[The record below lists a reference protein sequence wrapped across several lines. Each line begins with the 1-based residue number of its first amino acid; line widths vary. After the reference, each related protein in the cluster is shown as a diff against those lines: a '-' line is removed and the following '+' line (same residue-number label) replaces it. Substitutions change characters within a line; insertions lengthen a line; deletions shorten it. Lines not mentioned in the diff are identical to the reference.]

1 MNSRV
6 RRPSIVGFI
15 SFLVVSF
22 LLSGCMADKR
32 VAGNEKEV
40 IRIALSTKSSYNFS
54 IGDFVTAAFPNFQV
68 ELIEM
73 EPDYKPIPEEQYEK
87 KLKQEK
93 PDLVLLGYSG
103 KYPGLAAH
111 GVLEDLSVRL
121 QASGMKP
128 DDFYPGMIDKIK
140 REGGGNLYALASSF
154 QASVLYYNAD
164 LFHKYMVDLPRNGMT
179 IMDVMQLASQ
189 FAKAGSRKDGIVGY
203 HQPFSS
209 MPNSLLLSLS
219 DSEGLQ
225 SYNFQTG
232 KVTVDTPAWRS
243 VFATVVDLYKNGTFM
258 MQDVKGDMVDGTLMF
273 DEDAV
278 NEADLFK
285 QGKSAMTIDR
295 YNSVKG
301 MKFETGMVTPP
312 VSSIDTSRS
321 VHLGVYDYMAIPA
334 GARNADA
341 AWQIIEFMLSDYVAK
356 AKSGIQDASS
366 MPTRRSYMSYDHN
379 PVLAEL
385 YETFPSIDRS
395 YSLEGY
401 DPKFLQLFQELE
413 DREVKAAVNGEKSV
427 DACIAA
433 VQKEGQA
440 LLEAAKP
447 RSQ

>member
-1 MNSRV
+1 MSSGI
-6 RRPSIVGFI
+6 RR
-15 SFLVVSF
+15 VSF
-22 LLSGCMADKR
+22 MCFICLLAVSSLLSGCMADDR
-32 VAGNEKEV
+32 TAGGNEKEV
-40 IRIALSTKSSYNFS
+40 IRIALSTKSSYPFT

-73 EPDYKPIPEEQYEK
+73 EPNFKPISTEQYEK
-87 KLKQEK
+87 KLKEEK

-103 KYPGLAAH
+103 KYPELAAH

-121 QASGMKP
+121 QASGMKA
-128 DDFYPGMIDKIK
+128 DDFYPGMVDKIK
-140 REGGGNLYALASSF
+140 REGGGNLFALASSF

-164 LFHKYMVDLPRNGMT
+164 LFNKYRVELPRNGMT
-179 IMDVMQLASQ
+179 IMDVMQLAGQ
-189 FAKAGSRKDGIVGY
+189 FAKAGSRKDGVVGY

-209 MPNSLLLSLS
+209 MPHSLLLSLS
-219 DSEGLQ
+219 SSEGLQ
-225 SYNFQTG
+225 SYSFQTG
-232 KVTVDTPAWRS
+232 KVTVDTPAWRNL
-243 VFATVVDLYKNGTFM
+243 FATVVNLYKNGTFM
-258 MQDVKGDMVDGTLMF
+258 MQDVKGDMVNGTLMF

-285 QGKSAMTIDR
+285 QGKSAMTIDS
-295 YNSVKG
+295 YNSIKG
-301 MKFETGMVTPP
+301 MKFETGKVTPP

-321 VHLGVYDYMAIPA
+321 VHLGVYDYMAIPT

-356 AKSGIQDASS
+356 AKSGIQDAYS
-366 MPTRRSYMSYDHN
+366 MPTRRSYMSYDHD

-385 YETFPSIDRS
+385 YETLPSIDQS

-401 DPKFLQLFQELE
+401 DPKFLELFQQLQ

-427 DACIAA
+427 DECIAA

-447 RSQ
+447 KG